1 MGGSAHP
8 YPSLHPKS
16 DLRTHINYEHTEP
29 VYAETLVAYA
39 LRCAAHLVSPPMLP
53 DEDNEFECQDV
64 AAQIL
69 LLEKEITEKWD
80 RRRHKKMWRK

>member
-1 MGGSAHP
+1 
-8 YPSLHPKS
+8 
-16 DLRTHINYEHTEP
+16 
-29 VYAETLVAYA
+29 
-39 LRCAAHLVSPPMLP
+39 MLP